1 MLTAYPNP
9 AHNLVS
15 FNVQL
20 NAPGVISSTIVNM
33 QGMPVMQFTQTGVT
47 GNNLVALGIQ
57 NLVPG
62 FYTVR
67 VMYNG
72 RVCFTRFQKI

>member
-1 MLTAYPNP
+1 MSLFVKKT
-9 AHNLVS
+9 L
-15 FNVQL
+15 
-20 NAPGVISSTIVNM
+20 SSLLAQAADSEKGLKKTLGAV
-33 QGMPVMQFTQTGVT
+33 
-47 GNNLVALGIQ
+47 NLVALGIQ